1 MEREMTI
8 DTTGRIRLNGEPR
21 AIAPG
26 TSVDA
31 LVRQLGLRPEVVAVE
46 LNERLVARDLRVTTV
61 LRDGDRVE
69 VVTLVGGG

>member
-1 MEREMTI
+1 MAL
-8 DTTGRIRLNGEPR
+8 DTTLSIRLNGEPR
-21 AIAPG
+21 SIAPG

-46 LNERLVARDLRVTTV
+46 LEERLVARDRRASTI

-69 VVTLVGGG
+69 IVTLVGGG